1 MNRTQPRSNGF
12 TLIELLVVIAIIAI
26 LAAILFPVFAQAKAA
41 AKKAVCLSETK
52 QIAMAHLLYA
62 GDYDDMACFSVNI
75 LATNTQ
81 FHLQDW
87 YVDAYYNLPSF
98 DGPFFSSQDGL
109 LWPYMKNQAIYGCP
123 DATSYL
129 ANAGVAPEYPNGHG
143 VNANV
148 MVFELTGWGYDPVPS
163 VSMTS
168 VVAPAETILVADAV
182 AVGTTPPMLTYQTW
196 IQNPSEV
203 GPQTWGL
210 HNKYSNVSWVDGH
223 AKSMQVTVSNKLSD
237 YWGNAALMANCKKYN
252 VGSIINPKYPI
263 GSAWMDY
270 YYAIDKPNQ

>member
-1 MNRTQPRSNGF
+1 MDRNHLRTRGF

-41 AKKAVCLSETK
+41 AKKAVCLSEVK
-52 QIAMAHLLYA
+52 QIAMAHLLYVS
-62 GDYDDMACFSVNI
+62 DYDDMACFSVNI
-75 LATNTQ
+75 LATDTE

-87 YVDAYYNLPSF
+87 YVDAYYTLPNF
-98 DGPFFSSQDGL
+98 DGPFFSSQNGL
-109 LWPYMKNQAIYGCP
+109 LYPYMKNQQIYGCP
-123 DATSYL
+123 DATGYL

-148 MVFELTGWGYDPVPS
+148 MVFELTGWGYPPSPS

-182 AVGTTPPMLTYQTW
+182 AVNTSAPILTYQTW

-210 HNKYSNVSWVDGH
+210 HNKQANVSWVDGH
-223 AKSMQVTVSNKLSD
+223 AKSMPVTVSNRLSD
-237 YWGNAALMANCKKYN
+237 YFNNSTLMKNCQQYN
-252 VGSIINPKYPI
+252 VGSIINPKYPL
-263 GSAWMDY
+263 GDPWMDY
-270 YYAIDKPNQ
+270 YYAIDKPN